1 MKNYFID
8 IGGEVKCNGI
18 NSSGKIWNI
27 GIENPFLENSERQL
41 IASIPLKNLSLA
53 TSGNYRNYYVS
64 NDSIIVHIINPKTG
78 YPTESNIISA
88 SVFSKDCFIAD
99 AYATAFMVLD
109 FNKAKEISKKIQEI
123 DVFLVYKDSLGN
135 INTYV
140 SPNLSELIDIRK

>member
-1 MKNYFID
+1 MIREGF
-8 IGGEVKCNGI
+8 
-18 NSSGKIWNI
+18 
-27 GIENPFLENSERQL
+27 
-41 IASIPLKNLSLA
+41 SLA
-53 TSGNYRNYYVS
+53 AFSCASLYMISPNF
-64 NDSIIVHIINPKTG
+64 I
-78 YPTESNIISA
+78 ESCISA